1 MKLLGFDLKDRIQ
14 RRRFI
19 ILAVISNTLCLVMVA
34 RESFLDEWMFDKQR
48 KATIDPKDVQV
59 VIIGA
64 GSWKW
69 PDVEWEFVRP
79 QRMRLKDRGEIDS
92 FCRTVSSL
100 PAKYIDNIRP
110 MNNWVEIDVE
120 FNDHSSEHGVIK
132 QNYQDEIFLEFDG
145 HSYEATPLKDWL
157 RQLALDHE

>member
-1 MKLLGFDLKDRIQ
+1 MKILGFELKDRVQ

-19 ILAVISNTLCLVMVA
+19 ILAVISNTLCLIMVA

-48 KATIDPKDVQV
+48 KAVIDPNNVSAV
-59 VIIGA
+59 VIGA

-79 QRMRLKDRGEIDS
+79 VRMRLKDTSEIQS
-92 FCRTVSSL
+92 FCQTLGSVQ
-100 PAKYIDNIRP
+100 AKYIDNIRP

-120 FNDHSSEHGVIK
+120 FKDGPQEHGVIK
-132 QNYQDEIFLEFDG
+132 QNYQDEIFLEFDD
-145 HSYEATPLKDWL
+145 HTYEATP
-157 RQLALDHE
+157 

>member
-1 MKLLGFDLKDRIQ
+1 MRLLGFDLKDRIQ

-19 ILAVISNTLCLVMVA
+19 ILAVISNTLCMIMVA
-34 RESFLDEWMFDKQR
+34 RDSFLDEWMFDKQR
-48 KATIDPKDVQV
+48 KATIEPKDVEA

-79 QRMRLKDRGEIDS
+79 ERIRLKDRGEIDS
-92 FCRTVSSL
+92 FCQTLLSL

-110 MNNWVEIDVE
+110 MNNCVEVDVE
-120 FNDHSSEHGVIK
+120 FKDHSREHGVLK
-132 QNYQDEIFLEFDG
+132 QNYQDEIFLEFDD
-145 HSYEATPLKDWL
+145 HTYEATSLKEWL
-157 RQLALDHE
+157 RHVALAHQ